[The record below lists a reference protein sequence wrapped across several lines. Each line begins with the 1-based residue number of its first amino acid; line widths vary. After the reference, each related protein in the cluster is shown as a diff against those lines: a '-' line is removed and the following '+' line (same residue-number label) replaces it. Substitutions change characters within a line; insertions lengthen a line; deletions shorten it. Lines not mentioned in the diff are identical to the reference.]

1 MYSKL
6 VGTGM
11 AASLVTGVTLLNAT
25 VGVAVVAAGFALAV
39 ILIASVTRVEFEQ
52 KALAK
57 RRVWTFRIVRRG
69 RRS

>member
-11 AASLVTGVTLLNAT
+11 AASLVTGATLFNAT

-39 ILIASVTRVEFEQ
+39 ILIASVAKVEYEQ
-52 KALAK
+52 KTLAK
-57 RRVWTFRIVRRG
+57 RRMWTLRIVRRG
-69 RRS
+69 RKS